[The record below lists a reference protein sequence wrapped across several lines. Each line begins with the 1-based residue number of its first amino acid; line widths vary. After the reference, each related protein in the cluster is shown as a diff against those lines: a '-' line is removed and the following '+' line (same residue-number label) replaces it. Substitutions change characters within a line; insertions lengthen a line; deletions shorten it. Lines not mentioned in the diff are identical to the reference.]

1 MYNSQHQS
9 PSSNQPSSSLHHHHA
24 DNATDYSEFNL
35 VSIAAEASGAVDVS
49 LGRHLDK
56 IHDTIDD
63 LEPQAFASSYSR
75 SGPSSN
81 GNDGAAVG
89 RQEGLVATVSG
100 PGGRAG
106 AVDAINASRAT
117 ADQRD
122 VTVSEEVSAH
132 GSSHNSTPA
141 EDIAQTT
148 TALMEMAQSSLKAK
162 RACQFC
168 GKTFSH
174 PGSLGRHLD
183 LKRGTRL
190 HPADQVALI
199 RADVKRRGDAVEI
212 KTRRAKRAKVYN
224 SREDVKERARA
235 RRRERERMDRAR
247 AVARQKF
254 IERIGLP
261 SLPAHPSFAY
271 VVLYFLP
278 PAQWPHDPPTAQTY
292 HQLEQALQP
301 LQGVDMKMFNDYVN
315 KVNVAFEQWS
325 VMNKQSK
332 MEIWA
337 REQRRVA
344 EAALGSLSLYDLG
357 SREIWLRLEEAR
369 VLEAINL
376 DSQREDEG
384 DTSSHRS
391 AKKNGDDGEHQGNP
405 DMVDGMSTRIETSTE
420 DVATSSVFL
429 PASGIDD
436 GQVGDAVLDPEIT
449 KHPSSLPQKS
459 TDAGLEG
466 LISDQD
472 PIVII
477 NME

>member
-1 MYNSQHQS
+1 M
-9 PSSNQPSSSLHHHHA
+9 
-24 DNATDYSEFNL
+24 
-35 VSIAAEASGAVDVS
+35 SIAAEASGAVDVS
-49 LGRHLDK
+49 LGRDLEK
-56 IHDTIDD
+56 IHESIDD
-63 LEPQAFASSYSR
+63 LESQAFESSYQR
-75 SGPSSN
+75 SGPSTNGSN
-81 GNDGAAVG
+81 GAAVG
-89 RQEGLVATVSG
+89 RQGSLVANASMSDSRV
-100 PGGRAG
+100 G
-106 AVDAINASRAT
+106 AVNAVDVNRAT
-117 ADQRD
+117 VDQQET
-122 VTVSEEVSAH
+122 VVSEGTSAH
-132 GSSHNSTPA
+132 GSSHANTPA
-141 EDIAQTT
+141 DDIAQTT
-148 TALMEMAQSSLKAK
+148 TTLMEMAQSSLKAK

-212 KTRRAKRAKVYN
+212 KSRRAKRAKMYN

-247 AVARQKF
+247 GVARQRF
-254 IERIGLP
+254 IERIGMP

-357 SREIWLRLEEAR
+357 SREIWLRLEEGR
-369 VLEAINL
+369 VLEALNL
-376 DSQREDEG
+376 DAQREDEANVS
-384 DTSSHRS
+384 DHR
-391 AKKNGDDGEHQGNP
+391 KVTKDGAEGEQQDNSTIVH
-405 DMVDGMSTRIETSTE
+405 DISTRMNTHADEVT
-420 DVATSSVFL
+420 ASSVFL
-429 PASGIDD
+429 PASGIVSD
-436 GQVGDAVLDPEIT
+436 QVGDAVLDPEIT

-459 TDAGLEG
+459 ADTELES

-472 PIVII
+472 TTVIM